1 MSQTPLVTGMI
12 LGGVVISALGAASS
26 QFVENKNPT
35 MKTISRDFIIGGVMV
50 LMIMQLLP
58 ESSTTIIEFL
68 LTLVP
73 LTLFTAS
80 KPEVE
85 EVVKIVEDKIL
96 PRSSKNRKRKIC
108 RKSSRRNQ
116 AIQHTQCWKWGIC
129 ERRYKLW

>member
-26 QFVENKNPT
+26 HFVENKNPT
-35 MKTISRDFIIGGVMV
+35 VKSLSRDFIIGGVMV

-58 ESSTTIIEFL
+58 ESSTSIIEFL

-85 EVVKIVEDKIL
+85 EVVKIVEEVEVKVGV
-96 PRSSKNRKRKIC
+96 PKF
-108 RKSSRRNQ
+108 
-116 AIQHTQCWKWGIC
+116 
-129 ERRYKLW
+129 

>member
-26 QFVENKNPT
+26 HFVENKNPT
-35 MKTISRDFIIGGVMV
+35 VKSLSRDFIIGGVMV

-58 ESSTTIIEFL
+58 ESSTSIIDFL
-68 LTLVP
+68 LTLVQ

-85 EVVKIVEDKIL
+85 EVVKIVEEVEVKVGV
-96 PRSSKNRKRKIC
+96 PKF
-108 RKSSRRNQ
+108 
-116 AIQHTQCWKWGIC
+116 
-129 ERRYKLW
+129 

>member
-35 MKTISRDFIIGGVMV
+35 IKTISRDFIIGGVMV

-85 EVVKIVEDKIL
+85 EVVKIVEEVEVKVGV
-96 PRSSKNRKRKIC
+96 PKF
-108 RKSSRRNQ
+108 
-116 AIQHTQCWKWGIC
+116 
-129 ERRYKLW
+129 

>member
-26 QFVENKNPT
+26 HFVENKNPT

-85 EVVKIVEDKIL
+85 EVVKIVEEVEVKVGV
-96 PRSSKNRKRKIC
+96 PKF
-108 RKSSRRNQ
+108 
-116 AIQHTQCWKWGIC
+116 
-129 ERRYKLW
+129 

>member
-50 LMIMQLLP
+50 LMVMQLLP

-85 EVVKIVEDKIL
+85 EVVKIVEEVEVKVGV
-96 PRSSKNRKRKIC
+96 PKF
-108 RKSSRRNQ
+108 
-116 AIQHTQCWKWGIC
+116 
-129 ERRYKLW
+129 

>member
-26 QFVENKNPT
+26 HFVENKNPT
-35 MKTISRDFIIGGVMV
+35 VKSLSRDFIIGGVMV

-85 EVVKIVEDKIL
+85 EVVKIVEEVEVKVGV
-96 PRSSKNRKRKIC
+96 PKF
-108 RKSSRRNQ
+108 
-116 AIQHTQCWKWGIC
+116 
-129 ERRYKLW
+129 

>member
-85 EVVKIVEDKIL
+85 EVVKIVEEVEVKVGV
-96 PRSSKNRKRKIC
+96 PKF
-108 RKSSRRNQ
+108 
-116 AIQHTQCWKWGIC
+116 
-129 ERRYKLW
+129 